1 MKEKIFITGG
11 GGMLASQI
19 ENFYNLKGKNVSA
32 PTHAQLDVLNSA
44 AVREA
49 VISFKPDY
57 VFHTA
62 ALHVDASE
70 ENPQLAFEL
79 NVKASESLAKVCS
92 KVGSVLIYISSC
104 GYFGDEIRYYVESDP
119 VVLKTV
125 YARTKHEGEQLSL
138 KFNKKTFAI
147 RPGWLFGGKITHKKN
162 FVYQRYLEAK
172 KSKIVKSASD
182 KYGCPTYVEELVE
195 KMDEIIRSSQF
206 GLYHLTNSWG
216 CTRAEYIK
224 KIIKSCKL
232 KTEVEPV
239 DSSHFARKA
248 NVPNCELLNNYNM
261 RNLGL
266 SPMSPWEE
274 AVERYI
280 KIMLKEIN

>member
-1 MKEKIFITGG
+1 MREKILITGG

-19 ENFYNLKGKNVSA
+19 EEFYQKEEKEVLA
-32 PTHAQLDVLNSA
+32 PTHAQLDVLNSN

-49 VISFKPDY
+49 VVSFKPDY

-70 ENPQLAFEL
+70 ENPQLASEL
-79 NVKASESLAKVCS
+79 NTKASENLAQVCS
-92 KVGSVLIYISSC
+92 QVGSVLIHISSC
-104 GYFGDEIRYYVESDP
+104 GYFGDEIRYYTEAEP

-125 YARTKHEGEQLSL
+125 YARTKYEGEQLSL
-138 KFNKKTFAI
+138 KANERTFAI

-162 FVYQRYLEAK
+162 FVYQRYKEAK
-172 KSKIVKSASD
+172 KSKVIKSASD

-195 KMDEIIRSSQF
+195 KMDEVIQSGQF
-206 GLYHLTNSWG
+206 GIYHLTNSWG
-216 CTRAEYIK
+216 CTRAEYIR
-224 KIIKSCKL
+224 KIIESCKL

-239 DSSHFARKA
+239 DSSYFPRKA
-248 NVPNCELLNNYNM
+248 NVPNCELLNNHNM

-266 SPMSPWEE
+266 FPMSPWEE
-274 AVERYI
+274 AVERYA
-280 KIMLKEIN
+280 KIMLKEID